1 MKPFW
6 ISLCRLFCGSA
17 ASLLAMAVMAQPL
30 PDPLPDHWYRHL
42 VDIDFVRPYA
52 VLPRRDEALLIDTR
66 DRDRRYAAGHLPG
79 AVSLPAK
86 RFDELAGSI
95 LPANKHTLIIFYCDG
110 IECKLSHMAAD
121 DAEDLGY
128 TNLRVYARGYPEW
141 FREGNI
147 TVIGQASLAAR
158 LAVGEIGRVID
169 VRAREAFDQ
178 GHVPGAI
185 HLPAGEFGQAGAAAL
200 PPDKH
205 QPLLFYCD
213 RPDASLSYA
222 VAKQAHAL
230 GYTHVMLLD
239 GGYAAWSA
247 RQR

>member
-6 ISLCRLFCGSA
+6 IFLFRLLCGGS
-17 ASLLAMAVMAQPL
+17 ASLLAMTVMAQPL

-52 VLPRRDEALLIDTR
+52 VLPRRDDVLLVDTR

-79 AVSLPAK
+79 AISLPAK
-86 RFDELAGSI
+86 RFDELAGAV
-95 LPANKHTLIIFYCDG
+95 LPADKHTLIIFYCDG

-128 TNLRVYARGYPEW
+128 TQVRVYARGYPEW
-141 FREGNI
+141 FRQGNI
-147 TVIGQASLAAR
+147 TVIGRESLAAR
-158 LAVGEIGRVID
+158 LASGEIGMVID
-169 VRAREAFDQ
+169 VRPRTAFEQ

-185 HLPAGEFGQAGAAAL
+185 HWPASEFEHRSAAMLPS
-200 PPDKH
+200 DKQ

-213 RPDASLSYA
+213 RPDASLSYT
-222 VAKQAHAL
+222 VAQQAHAL

-239 GGYAAWSA
+239 GGYAAWSG
-247 RQR
+247 QSQ